1 MKKAELKAGES
12 SGTLVVLSIVR
23 WVLIII
29 VLLVFLFPVYWIIS
43 GSFKELGEFYQR
55 PPSLIPKSLMLDNF
69 KNALSVRGMKG
80 LIDSAIISVTVTIIT
95 MIISIP
101 ASYSIARYSPGG
113 QHISFFI
120 LSILFLPP
128 VIGVIPLFFI
138 FKTLRLLDTYFVFFL
153 SYMFFNLPFCI
164 WIMKGFFE
172 DIPVELEQAAMVD
185 GHSRFKVFFKIAV
198 PLARAGIAVASL
210 FAFIFAWNELMFAS
224 IFGRNAVQTLP
235 LALQDY
241 IGSTGVAWGELSA
254 LATIAAIPGI
264 LLAVFMQRYIVRGLT
279 FGAIKG

>member
-1 MKKAELKAGES
+1 MTKELLKAGEKA
-12 SGTLVVLSIVR
+12 GAKAALSVVR
-23 WVLIII
+23 WILITI

-43 GSFKELGEFYQR
+43 GSFKTLGEFYQR
-55 PPSLIPKSLMLDNF
+55 PPSIFPKTLMLDNF
-69 KNALSVRGMKG
+69 KNALSVRGTKG
-80 LIDSAIISVTVTIIT
+80 LIDSAIISVTVTVIA
-95 MIISIP
+95 MLISVP

-138 FKTLRLLDTYFVFFL
+138 FKTLKLLDTYFVFFL
-153 SYMFFNLPFCI
+153 SYMFFTLPFSI

-172 DIPVELEQAAMVD
+172 DIPIELEQSKMVD
-185 GHSRFKVFFKIAV
+185 GYSRFRVFFTIAI
-198 PLARAGIAVASL
+198 PLARAGIAVAGL
-210 FAFIFAWNELMFAS
+210 FAFIFSWNELMFAS
-224 IFGRNAVQTLP
+224 IFGRNSVQTLP

-241 IGSTGVAWGELSA
+241 IGSTGVAWGELAA
-254 LATIAAIPGI
+254 LGTIAAVPGM

-279 FGAIKG
+279 FGAVKG

>member
-1 MKKAELKAGES
+1 MKNEQLKAGEKA
-12 SGTLVVLSIVR
+12 GTKVIINIVR
-23 WVLIII
+23 WILIII
-29 VLLVFLFPVYWIIS
+29 VLLIFLFPVYWIIS
-43 GSFKELGEFYQR
+43 GSFKTLGEFYTR
-55 PPSLIPKSLMLDNF
+55 PPSIVPARLMLDNF
-69 KNALSVRGMKG
+69 KNALSVRGTKG
-80 LIDSAIISVTVTIIT
+80 LIDSAIISITVTIIT
-95 MIISIP
+95 MIISVP
-101 ASYSIARYSPGG
+101 ASYSIARYRPGG
-113 QHISFFI
+113 MHISFFI

-138 FKTLRLLDTYFVFFL
+138 FKTLKMLDTYYVFFL
-153 SYMFFNLPFCI
+153 SYMFFGLPFCI

-185 GHSRFKVFFKIAV
+185 GHSRFKVFFKIAI
-198 PLARAGIAVASL
+198 PLARAGIAVAGL

-224 IFGRNAVQTLP
+224 IFGRYNVQTLP

-279 FGAIKG
+279 FGAVKG

>member
-1 MKKAELKAGES
+1 MKNEQLKAGEKA
-12 SGTLVVLSIVR
+12 GTKVIINFIR
-23 WVLIII
+23 WILIII
-29 VLLVFLFPVYWIIS
+29 VLLIFLFPVYWIIS
-43 GSFKELGEFYQR
+43 GSFKTLGEFYTR
-55 PPSLIPKSLMLDNF
+55 PPSMVPERLMFDNF
-69 KNALSVRGMKG
+69 KNALSVRGTKG
-80 LIDSAIISVTVTIIT
+80 LIDSAIISITVTIIT
-95 MIISIP
+95 MIISVP
-101 ASYSIARYSPGG
+101 ASYSIARYRPGG
-113 QHISFFI
+113 TQISFFI

-138 FKTLRLLDTYFVFFL
+138 FKTLKMLDTYYVFFL
-153 SYMFFNLPFCI
+153 SNMFFSLPFCI

-198 PLARAGIAVASL
+198 PLARAGIAVAGL

-224 IFGRNAVQTLP
+224 IFGRNNVQTLP

-254 LATIAAIPGI
+254 LATIAAVPGI
-264 LLAVFMQRYIVRGLT
+264 LLAVLCSGTY
-279 FGAIKG
+279 

>member
-1 MKKAELKAGES
+1 MKSEQLKAGEKA
-12 SGTLVVLSIVR
+12 GTKVIINFVR
-23 WVLIII
+23 WILIII
-29 VLLVFLFPVYWIIS
+29 VLLIFLFPVYWIIS
-43 GSFKELGEFYQR
+43 GSFKALGEFYTR
-55 PPSLIPKSLMLDNF
+55 PPSMVPERLMLDNF
-69 KNALSVRGMKG
+69 KNALSVRGTKG
-80 LIDSAIISVTVTIIT
+80 LIDSAIISITTTIIT
-95 MIISIP
+95 MIISVP
-101 ASYSIARYSPGG
+101 ASYSIARYRPGG
-113 QHISFFI
+113 MHISFFI

-138 FKTLRLLDTYFVFFL
+138 FKTLKMLDTYYVFFL
-153 SYMFFNLPFCI
+153 SNMFFSLPFCI

-198 PLARAGIAVASL
+198 PLARAGIAVAGL

-224 IFGRNAVQTLP
+224 IFGRNNVQTLP

-254 LATIAAIPGI
+254 LATIAAVPGI

-279 FGAIKG
+279 FGAVKG